1 MSVIGSPSERIASR
15 CICCGGKDLLK
26 SPAVLMPFVAKR
38 VFDWDVVEITED
50 WGMRTLKTGMAYP
63 LCNSLQCVSCRALF
77 LDIRFSEEEAAR
89 LYSGYRNEHYTALR
103 ETFERGYAERN
114 ALFFQRAPYIP
125 SIEAFLEPHLPEGPL
140 HILDWG
146 GDIGVN
152 TPFRDKADK
161 VAVYDISGRSIV
173 DGAKS
178 IGLEQTP
185 SEAFNL
191 IICSNVLEHVA
202 APTEMLND
210 ISKQMAK
217 DAILYIEVPYEPLM
231 MDNTDLENLAQHK
244 KHWHEHI
251 NFFSDTA
258 LRVMMKD
265 CGLEV
270 IEMEQV
276 ECDVY
281 GRTGTQFFITCQ
293 RHKK

>member
-1 MSVIGSPSERIASR
+1 MSAIGRPNERIASR
-15 CICCGGKDLLK
+15 CICCGGQDLLK

-89 LYSGYRNEHYTALR
+89 LYSGYRNDDYTALR
-103 ETFERGYAERN
+103 ETFEPGYAERN
-114 ALFFQRAPYIP
+114 ALFFQRAPYI
-125 SIEAFLEPHLPEGPL
+125 SSVEAFLEPHLPEGAL

-178 IGLEQTP
+178 IGLDQTGF
-185 SEAFNL
+185 EEFNL

-202 APTEMLND
+202 APSEMLND
-210 ISKQMAK
+210 IATKMAK
-217 DAILYIEVPYEPLM
+217 DAILYIEVPHEPIM
-231 MDNTDLENLAQHK
+231 MGDTDLVNLANRK

-251 NFFSDTA
+251 NFFSETA
-258 LRVMMKD
+258 LRVMVRET
-265 CGLEV
+265 GLEI
-270 IEMEQV
+270 IEMQQI
-276 ECDVY
+276 ECEVY
-281 GRTGTQFFITCQ
+281 DRMGTQFFIAC
-293 RHKK
+293 KKA

>member
-1 MSVIGSPSERIASR
+1 MSAIGRPYERIASR

-38 VFDWDVVEITED
+38 VFDWDVVEITQD

-77 LDIRFSEEEAAR
+77 LDIRFSEDEAAR
-89 LYSGYRNEHYTALR
+89 LYSGYRNDDYTALR
-103 ETFERGYAERN
+103 ETFEPGYAERN
-114 ALFFQRAPYIP
+114 ALFFQRAPYI
-125 SIEAFLEPHLPEGPL
+125 SSVEAFLEPHLPEGAL

-173 DGAKS
+173 DGTKS
-178 IGLEQTP
+178 IGLDQTGF
-185 SEAFNL
+185 EDFNL

-202 APTEMLND
+202 APAEMLND
-210 ISKQMAK
+210 IATKMAK
-217 DAILYIEVPYEPLM
+217 DAILYIEVPHEIFML
-231 MDNTDLENLAQHK
+231 DNLSTENFAQRK

-251 NFFSDTA
+251 NFFSDKA
-258 LRVMMKD
+258 LRVMI
-265 CGLEV
+265 GQSPLEIV
-270 IEMEQV
+270 AMESV
-276 ECDVY
+276 VCDVY
-281 GRTGTQFFITCQ
+281 GRIGTQFFIVC
-293 RHKK
+293 KLG